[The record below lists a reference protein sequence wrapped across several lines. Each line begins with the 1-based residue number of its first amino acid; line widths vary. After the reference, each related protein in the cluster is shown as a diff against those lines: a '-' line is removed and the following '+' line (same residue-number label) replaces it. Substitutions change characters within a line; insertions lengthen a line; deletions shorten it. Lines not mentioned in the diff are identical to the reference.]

1 MQGMFYG
8 ASQGKKRDI
17 LPLLSKLGEKREK
30 AGFMKKT
37 DNTFFFVILQN
48 PRFFSACIFSII

>member
-30 AGFMKKT
+30 DRKS
-37 DNTFFFVILQN
+37 VV
-48 PRFFSACIFSII
+48 